1 MLNLTNDREIDSRT
15 LWQWGGLVFIVA
27 LALRMIFL
35 IEFEQLP
42 LFKTHVMDMLY
53 FHTLAMQYLG
63 GGEGASEAYFKAPLY
78 PMFLALVYRVFGDG
92 PWPIRLIQILMGSG
106 TAVISFLLGLRLF
119 GLRTGVVAG
128 LITAICGTLILYDAQ
143 LLVPS
148 FTIFLNMIALYLL
161 VRATRSGRPWLYA
174 VAGLVLGLSAIA
186 RPTVLLF
193 AVMLA
198 ILLWLN
204 TRKTA
209 PTITLQKIGLFVMG
223 VLIAVAPVTIRNY
236 VQSGEFVLIGT
247 YSGINLYIGNNLE
260 SDGVSA
266 SIPGVGVDWWDA
278 GGLKPE
284 VAQLAATDAGR
295 DLTPAEQSSYWR
307 DRAVSE
313 MTGNTGF
320 AASHMLRKLL
330 LFVGGYELANNFDL
344 YFVAHR
350 TTLMNLLLWRGGIF
364 LPWGLLLPLALAGML
379 LVRRW
384 PLERQI
390 LVLFLIANLIAM
402 LMFFVTTRYR
412 LPMIPLIAIFASYAA
427 VLGYRR
433 LQQRTLVKRGVVI
446 GSLVVLLVL
455 AQIDFYGNTE
465 NSDAQGHHLFASIY
479 QQQGDVVTAEK
490 YYRQALQADPGL
502 AIANNDLG
510 LLMMNRGDFPAA
522 AQLLANAAQSA
533 PDRYLIRYNYGT
545 ALLCVGSYQ
554 AAVAEFQQ
562 VLRQVPDELD
572 AANNLGLSWIYL
584 GQPDSALSA
593 YRLAITMRPEVPN
606 SYFSVGYCFQMKRAS
621 DSALAY
627 FRKALDVDSR
637 YARSYY
643 NLGLTWL
650 EMDNADSALANFQR
664 FLAAPPRDQ
673 QLQIEAQ
680 RMVDSLISR

>member
-1 MLNLTNDREIDSRT
+1 
-15 LWQWGGLVFIVA
+15 
-27 LALRMIFL
+27 
-35 IEFEQLP
+35 
-42 LFKTHVMDMLY
+42 
-53 FHTLAMQYLG
+53 
-63 GGEGASEAYFKAPLY
+63 
-78 PMFLALVYRVFGDG
+78 
-92 PWPIRLIQILMGSG
+92 
-106 TAVISFLLGLRLF
+106 
-119 GLRTGVVAG
+119 
-128 LITAICGTLILYDAQ
+128 
-143 LLVPS
+143 
-148 FTIFLNMIALYLL
+148 
-161 VRATRSGRPWLYA
+161 
-174 VAGLVLGLSAIA
+174 
-186 RPTVLLF
+186 
-193 AVMLA
+193 
-198 ILLWLN
+198 
-204 TRKTA
+204 
-209 PTITLQKIGLFVMG
+209 
-223 VLIAVAPVTIRNY
+223 
-236 VQSGEFVLIGT
+236 
-247 YSGINLYIGNNLE
+247 
-260 SDGVSA
+260 
-266 SIPGVGVDWWDA
+266 
-278 GGLKPE
+278 
-284 VAQLAATDAGR
+284 
-295 DLTPAEQSSYWR
+295 
-307 DRAVSE
+307 
-313 MTGNTGF
+313 
-320 AASHMLRKLL
+320 
-330 LFVGGYELANNFDL
+330 
-344 YFVAHR
+344 
-350 TTLMNLLLWRGGIF
+350 MNLLLWRGGIF